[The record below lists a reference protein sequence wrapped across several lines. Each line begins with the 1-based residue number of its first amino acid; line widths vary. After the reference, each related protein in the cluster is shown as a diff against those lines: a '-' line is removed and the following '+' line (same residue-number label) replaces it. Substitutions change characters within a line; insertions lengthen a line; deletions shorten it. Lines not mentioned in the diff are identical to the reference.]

1 MTSADKKQ
9 IKILV
14 AEDEAMMSEIV
25 VRKLDASGFDVQA
38 AYDGKQALEL
48 WLKEKPDIVLL
59 DLIMP
64 EMDGFE
70 VLKNIRRNK
79 DAKIANTP
87 VIILSNLWSN
97 KDILK
102 AQDLKI
108 QGYLVKAYFTTE
120 EILNKVKDVL
130 AQNGK

>member
-1 MTSADKKQ
+1 MAEKQ
-9 IKILV
+9 TKILV

-25 VRKLDASGFDVQA
+25 VRKLSSAGFDVMA
-38 AYDGKQALEL
+38 AYDGKQALEI
-48 WLKEKPDIVLL
+48 WLKGKPDLVLL

-64 EMDGFE
+64 EMDGFD
-70 VLKNIRRNK
+70 VLKNIRKNS

-120 EILNKVKDVL
+120 EILSKVKDVL

>member
-1 MTSADKKQ
+1 MAEKQ
-9 IKILV
+9 TKILV

-25 VRKLDASGFDVQA
+25 VRKLSSSGFDVKV

-48 WLKEKPDIVLL
+48 WLKDKPDLVLL

-70 VLKNIRRNK
+70 VLKNIRKNK

>member
-1 MTSADKKQ
+1 MAEKQ
-9 IKILV
+9 PKILV

-25 VRKLDASGFDVQA
+25 VRKLSSAGFDVMA
-38 AYDGKQALEL
+38 AYDGKQALEI
-48 WLKEKPDIVLL
+48 WLKGKPDLVLL

-64 EMDGFE
+64 EMDGFD
-70 VLKNIRRNK
+70 VLKNIRKNS

-120 EILNKVKDVL
+120 EILSKVKDVL

>member
-1 MTSADKKQ
+1 MTAEKQ

-25 VRKLDASGFDVQA
+25 VRKLSSSGFDVQA
-38 AYDGKQALEL
+38 AYDGRQALEL
-48 WLKEKPDIVLL
+48 WLNEKPDIVLL

-70 VLKNIRRNK
+70 VLKNIRKNK
-79 DAKIANTP
+79 DAKIAETP

-130 AQNGK
+130 AQKGN

>member
-1 MTSADKKQ
+1 MAEKQ
-9 IKILV
+9 TKILV

-25 VRKLDASGFDVQA
+25 VRKLDASGFDVKA

-70 VLKNIRRNK
+70 VLKNIR
-79 DAKIANTP
+79 
-87 VIILSNLWSN
+87 SN

>member
-1 MTSADKKQ
+1 MAGKQ
-9 IKILV
+9 TKILV

-25 VRKLDASGFDVQA
+25 VRKLSSAGFDVMA
-38 AYDGKQALEL
+38 AYDGKQALEI
-48 WLKEKPDIVLL
+48 WLKGKPDLVLL

-64 EMDGFE
+64 EMDGFD
-70 VLKNIRRNK
+70 VLKNIRKNS

-120 EILNKVKDVL
+120 EILSKVKDVL

>member
-1 MTSADKKQ
+1 MAEKQ
-9 IKILV
+9 TKILV

-25 VRKLDASGFDVQA
+25 VRKLDASGFDVKA

-79 DAKIANTP
+79 DAKIAETP

>member
-1 MTSADKKQ
+1 MAEKQ
-9 IKILV
+9 TKILV

-25 VRKLDASGFDVQA
+25 VRKLSSAGFDVMA
-38 AYDGKQALEL
+38 AYDGKQALEI
-48 WLKEKPDIVLL
+48 WLKGKPDLVLL

-64 EMDGFE
+64 EMDGFD
-70 VLKNIRRNK
+70 VLKNIRKNS

>member
-1 MTSADKKQ
+1 MAEKQ
-9 IKILV
+9 TKILV

-25 VRKLDASGFDVQA
+25 VRKLSSSGFDAKV

-48 WLKEKPDIVLL
+48 WLKDKPDLVLL

-70 VLKNIRRNK
+70 VLKNIRKNK

-120 EILNKVKDVL
+120 EILNKLKDVR
-130 AQNGK
+130 AENGK

>member
-1 MTSADKKQ
+1 M
-9 IKILV
+9 
-14 AEDEAMMSEIV
+14 
-25 VRKLDASGFDVQA
+25 
-38 AYDGKQALEL
+38 
-48 WLKEKPDIVLL
+48 
-59 DLIMP
+59 
-64 EMDGFE
+64 
-70 VLKNIRRNK
+70 KNIRRNK